1 MDRKLS
7 RYLRRRGATTEE
19 IDQAVA
25 EHSLT
30 LLALDR
36 LLVPGQPHLD
46 AAAVAELS
54 GVPTEVAASLWRALG
69 FPDVPDGEPVFTDE
83 SVEAVRRITERL
95 GGPLFA
101 PAEDAGALAG
111 QVRAAGAGLA
121 RVAEALSDQIAE
133 SVIATRESG
142 LDDEAVALLAIDAL
156 DWAQV
161 AWLNDYALRVQVRA
175 ALRRKLLTPQ
185 LDPGQTPSFAVGFVD
200 LVGYTAISQELDGP
214 ELAALVNR
222 FEAVTYDTVAQMG
235 ARLVKTIGDEV
246 MFVTED
252 PEVGLR
258 VALALTARTN
268 QDDVLPRARA
278 GLAFGPALAR
288 EGDYYGSVVNLAHR
302 LVELARPS
310 SAIVS
315 AELAGALADRDS
327 FSFQRLRSRR
337 IRGIGKVEIF
347 AATSTETPVDP
358 GSVADSSR

>member
-7 RYLRRRGATTEE
+7 RYLRKRGATPEE
-19 IDQAVA
+19 IEQAAA

-36 LLVPGQPHLD
+36 LLVPGQPYLD
-46 AAAVAELS
+46 AEAVSERS
-54 GVPTEVAASLWRALG
+54 GVPPEVAASLWRALG
-69 FPDVPDGEPVFTDE
+69 FPDAPDGELVFTDE

-95 GGPLFA
+95 GGPLLA
-101 PAEDAGALAG
+101 PAQDAGELAG

-133 SVIATRESG
+133 SVLATRESG
-142 LDDEAVALLAIDAL
+142 LDDEAVAVLAIDAL
-156 DWAQV
+156 DWSQI

-185 LDPGQTPSFAVGFVD
+185 LDPGQNPSIAVGFVD
-200 LVGYTAISQELDGP
+200 LVGYTAISQELDGS

-222 FEAVTYDTVAQMG
+222 FEAVTYDTVARLG

-278 GLAFGPALAR
+278 AVAFGPALAR

-315 AELAGALADRDS
+315 AELAAALADRS
-327 FSFQRLRSRR
+327 ELSFQRLRSRR
-337 IRGIGKVEIF
+337 IRGIGKVELF
-347 AATSTETPVDP
+347 AAKATVAAVDP
-358 GSVADSSR
+358 GSDAESSH